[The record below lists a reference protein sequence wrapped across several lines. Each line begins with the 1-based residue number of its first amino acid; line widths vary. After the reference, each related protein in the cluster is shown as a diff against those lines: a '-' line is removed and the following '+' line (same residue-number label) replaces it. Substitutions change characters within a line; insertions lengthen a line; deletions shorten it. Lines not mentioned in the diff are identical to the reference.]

1 MMTFFQTLRR
11 IGTVNHHTSDSLGF
25 LVRCPGET
33 RRQPGGIFG
42 EVGLGRVTSVP
53 QRYWLGSRGP

>member
-42 EVGLGRVTSVP
+42 EVGLGRERTSAS
-53 QRYWLGSRGP
+53 WLGSRGP